1 MATDP
6 TLTDS
11 ERRRDEQTVEERLTE
26 LEAASD
32 ARRAELRAV
41 LDDLPHAVSRRAL
54 VSAAARDLRDAPEK
68 GEIAKRG
75 VAKLGRIPGA
85 LMRRLRAWAG

>member
-1 MATDP
+1 MA
-6 TLTDS
+6 S
-11 ERRRDEQTVEERLTE
+11 ESQLTVEERLAD

-54 VSAAARDLRDAPEK
+54 VSKAAHDLRAAPHK
-68 GEIAKRG
+68 GDIVMRGLRKIAR
-75 VAKLGRIPGA
+75 LPGS
-85 LMRRLRAWAG
+85 LVRRLRARLS